1 MFGWG
6 FSWQLLQALLLLLQH
21 RVARG
26 VWPAERWGSAEALLW
41 SCLQPDAALA
51 GGDILRAAHLGVH
64 REGSRSRIGCPSL
77 LPCAQQD
84 TSSCETAISRVFLS
98 AA

>member
-6 FSWQLLQALLLLLQH
+6 FSWQLLQAPLLLLQH

-26 VWPAERWGSAEALLW
+26 VWPAERWGSAETLLR

-51 GGDILRAAHLGVH
+51 DGDILRAAHLGGH
-64 REGSRSRIGCPSL
+64 REGSRSRMGCPSL
-77 LPCAQQD
+77 LPGAQQD
-84 TSSCETAISRVFLS
+84 ASSCETATSRAFRS